1 MENSTSNEDPRTSGK
16 RLVAVGGTIIAICLT
31 LILSSFLFCGKKRFV
46 GASEIAE
53 AHTLIDTLQ
62 KGLVNCAKD
71 GGLPVTTSPV
81 PGKLAL
87 VSEGKTYTSGPR
99 DWDDPAFA
107 CAAFANKIP
116 QHFQIQWERIRPD
129 HGRVRAQTDTDGDG
143 RVDMVIIGE
152 IQCDP
157 ENLKLCEAGPITP

>member
-1 MENSTSNEDPRTSGK
+1 MSGA
-16 RLVAVGGTIIAICLT
+16 RLVKVGGAVITICLVA
-31 LILSSFLFCGKKRFV
+31 IVSSFLFCGKKRFI

-81 PGKLAL
+81 PGKIAL
-87 VSEGKTYTSGPR
+87 VAQGKAYATGPHE
-99 DWDDPAFA
+99 WDDPAFA
-107 CAAFANKIP
+107 CAGFSNHVP

-143 RVDMVIIGE
+143 HPDMIIIGE
-152 IQCDP
+152 IHCDP

>member
-1 MENSTSNEDPRTSGK
+1 MENPTSNEDPRTNGK
-16 RLVAVGGTIIAICLT
+16 RLVAVGGAVIAICLT
-31 LILSSFLFCGKKRFV
+31 LILSSFLFCGKKRFI

-53 AHTLIDTLQ
+53 AHTLIDVLQ

-81 PGKLAL
+81 PGKIEL
-87 VSEGKTYTSGPR
+87 VAEGKTYLSGPH

-107 CAAFANKIP
+107 CAAFSNKVP
-116 QHFQIQWERIRPD
+116 QHFQIQWERLRPD
-129 HGRVRAQTDTDGDG
+129 HGRIRAQTDTDGDG
-143 RVDMVIIGE
+143 HADMVVIGE
-152 IQCDP
+152 IHCDP

>member
-1 MENSTSNEDPRTSGK
+1 MEDPSSKQEPQTSGP
-16 RLVAVGGTIIAICLT
+16 RVVVIGGTIVTICVVGL
-31 LILSSFLFCGKKRFV
+31 LSSFLFCGKKRFV

-71 GGLPVTTSPV
+71 GGLPVTSSPV

-87 VSEGKTYTSGPR
+87 VSEGKTYTPGQH

-107 CAAFANKIP
+107 CAAFANHGP
-116 QHFQIQWERIRPD
+116 QHFQIQWERLRPD
-129 HGRVRAQTDTDGDG
+129 HGRIRAQTDTDGDG
-143 RVDMVIIGE
+143 RVDQVIIGE

>member
-1 MENSTSNEDPRTSGK
+1 MENLSTEDK
-16 RLVAVGGTIIAICLT
+16 RVGGQRVVVIGGTVIAIALT
-31 LILSSFLFCGKKRFV
+31 LIVTSFLFCGKKRFV

-87 VSEGKTYTSGPR
+87 VSEGKAYTSGPH

-107 CAAFANKIP
+107 CAAFAIKVP
-116 QHFQIQWERIRPD
+116 QHFQVQWERLRPD
-129 HGRVRAQTDTDGDG
+129 HGRIRAQTDQDGDG
-143 RVDMVIIGE
+143 RVDMVVIGE
-152 IQCDP
+152 VQCDP
-157 ENLKLCEAGPITP
+157 ENLKICVAGPITP